1 MPMVK
6 VGSKLLPNCS
16 RACTKI
22 NRNKLQQTSSDVL
35 RSHMVFCRMMKKD
48 LTNCNELVLCMMMM
62 KTFDE
67 LHY

>member
-1 MPMVK
+1 
-6 VGSKLLPNCS
+6 
-16 RACTKI
+16 
-22 NRNKLQQTSSDVL
+22 
-35 RSHMVFCRMMKKD
+35 MVFCRMMKKD